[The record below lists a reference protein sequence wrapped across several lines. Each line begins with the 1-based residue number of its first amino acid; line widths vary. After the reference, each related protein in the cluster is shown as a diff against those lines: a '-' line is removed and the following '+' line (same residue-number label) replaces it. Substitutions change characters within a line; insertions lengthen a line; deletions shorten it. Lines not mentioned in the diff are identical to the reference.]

1 MLHVVTSG
9 MQSQMI
15 PRSEA
20 LRLRVSEHPKDIF
33 FARVVGLITLASEN
47 LKVFHIIWVYGIS
60 TIILDDHVVV
70 PRPSKPHWPSGVLL
84 GRDPCA
90 STSIIEELEIFR

>member
-33 FARVVGLITLASEN
+33 FARVVGLITLAPEN

-60 TIILDDHVVV
+60 SIILDDHVVV
-70 PRPSKPHWPSGVLL
+70 PRHSKPHWPSGVLL
-84 GRDPCA
+84 GRDLLRLN
-90 STSIIEELEIFR
+90 EYN